1 MNGNNESDFVSVISG
16 VPQGTVLGPLLFLL
30 YINDINSNIL
40 SSIRLFADDC
50 VVCRTISNE
59 DDVVL
64 LQKDIDEISRWA
76 QRWQMKFNINKCVL
90 LRFTRHHLPL
100 IK

>member
-1 MNGNNESDFVSVISG
+1 MNGNESDFVSVISG
-16 VPQGTVLGPLLFLL
+16 VPQGTELAPLMFSL

-40 SSIRLFADDC
+40 SSIRLFVDDC
-50 VVCRTISNE
+50 VVCRAISNE

-90 LRFTRHHLPL
+90 LRFMRRHLPL

>member
-1 MNGNNESDFVSVISG
+1 MNGNESDFVSVISG
-16 VPQGTVLGPLLFLL
+16 VPQGTVLGPLMVLL

-50 VVCRTISNE
+50 VVYRTISNE

-64 LQKDIDEISRWA
+64 LQKHIDEISRWA
-76 QRWQMKFNINKCVL
+76 QR
-90 LRFTRHHLPL
+90 
-100 IK
+100 